1 MNEDD
6 LLGLIDA
13 IYAAGLEPTGWKRML
28 EVLAD
33 SVGAQEASLGIL
45 TAHAAPWIVA
55 PRTDPDYALTYQ
67 QFYHPL
73 NLFWRHL
80 AKHPIGTVATN
91 AMLLT
96 PEQLQTSQFYNE
108 WSAPQGYRTV
118 VGATL
123 AQTAGTR
130 IELQIPGK
138 TEFEPDQVRVVKALA
153 PHLARSARIMQ
164 LVAGSRA
171 EKLGYHGAFDMLGH
185 GVLVL
190 DAQSRLQHANTIAD
204 EMLVQGTTL
213 RSTDGSIGLAHPA
226 QEQQF
231 RRLFASCVTQT
242 LGAGG
247 RLNIDIDGRPLSI
260 LVAPLRGAI
269 TGFAFPYGKVL
280 VIITD
285 PHRLQDRRAQVLQRR
300 FGLTPAETAMA
311 IEIAKGDGR
320 AAAAARRNITLSTAR
335 TQLSAIFAKTGTTR
349 QAELTRLIADI
360 GD

>member
-13 IYAAGLEPTGWKRML
+13 IYAAGLEPTGWKAML
-28 EVLAD
+28 ELLAD
-33 SVGAQEASLGIL
+33 SVGAQEASLGVL
-45 TAHAAPWIVA
+45 TANAAPWIVA
-55 PRTDPDYALTYQ
+55 PRTDPGYALTYQ

-96 PEQLQTSQFYNE
+96 PEQLRGSQFYNE

-118 VGATL
+118 IGATL
-123 AQTAGTR
+123 AQSAETR

-138 TEFEPDQVRVVKALA
+138 VDFEDEQVRLVRIVA
-153 PHLARSARIMQ
+153 PHLARAARIMQ

-171 EKLGYHGAFDMLGH
+171 EQLGYHGAFDQLGH

-190 DAQSRLQHANTIAD
+190 DAQSRLQHANTLAD
-204 EMLVQGTTL
+204 TMLVQGNLL
-213 RSTDGSIGLAHPA
+213 RNTGGSIALANPA
-226 QEQQF
+226 DEQQF

-247 RLNIDIDGRPLSI
+247 RLKVTVDGRPLSI
-260 LVAPLRGAI
+260 LVTPLRGAI
-269 TGFAFPYGKVL
+269 TGFTFPYGKVL

-285 PHRLQDRRAQVLQRR
+285 PDRHQDRRGQSLQRR

-320 AAAAARRNITLSTAR
+320 AAAAARRGISLSTAR
-335 TQLSAIFAKTGTTR
+335 TQLSAIFAKTGTSR
-349 QAELTRLIADI
+349 QAELTRLIADSE
-360 GD
+360 D

>member
-1 MNEDD
+1 M
-6 LLGLIDA
+6 LGLIDA
-13 IYAAGLEPTGWKRML
+13 IYAAGLEPTGWKGML
-28 EVLAD
+28 ETLAD

-45 TAHAAPWIVA
+45 TSHAAPWIVA

-96 PEQLQTSQFYNE
+96 AEQLQGSQFYNE

-118 VGATL
+118 IGATL
-123 AQTAGTR
+123 AQSAGTR

-138 TEFEPDQVRVVKALA
+138 ADFEDEQVRIVQAVA

-171 EKLGYHGAFDMLGH
+171 EQLGYHGAFDQLGH
-185 GVLVL
+185 GILVL
-190 DAQSRLQHANTIAD
+190 DAKSRLQHANTLAD
-204 EMLVQGTTL
+204 QMLVQGDLL
-213 RSTDGSIGLAHPA
+213 RSTEGSIGLAHPA
-226 QEQQF
+226 DEQQF

-247 RLNIDIDGRPLSI
+247 RLQVTVDGRQLSI
-260 LVAPLRGAI
+260 LVAPLRGAV

-285 PHRLQDRRAQVLQRR
+285 PHRHQDRRAQSLQRR

-320 AAAAARRNITLSTAR
+320 AAAAARRGISLSTAR
-335 TQLSAIFAKTGTTR
+335 TQLSAIFAKTGTNR
-349 QAELTRLIADI
+349 QAELTRLISETED
-360 GD
+360 